1 MNQVDFIVFIWSYL
15 VFKTDFTRREIVQ
28 SNSSKEFIRTKS
40 RQWSKEILLPQ
51 WGGIEELCTCGN
63 ISV

>member
-40 RQWSKEILLPQ
+40 RQWSKEILLAQ